1 LPPTSVAGAW
11 VAAIWVTMGIMDLI
25 AVEVGGRMLPTN
37 LCSVARMRYRTAVS
51 VIGMI
56 VGIDMTVEVG
66 RAVKPWARTD
76 EDTTGKPFGAIVAV
90 GRTPV
95 RSRFIVSV
103 RAVGSDSDVD
113 ADLGLGFGSCRSRKS
128 EASYSC

>member
-1 LPPTSVAGAW
+1 
-11 VAAIWVTMGIMDLI
+11 VTMGIMDFI
-25 AVEVGGRMLPTN
+25 AMEVGGRMLSAY
-37 LCSVARMRYRTAVS
+37 LYFIARMRHRTAVP
-51 VIGMI
+51 VVDMI

-66 RAVKPWARTD
+66 RAVKPWTRTD
-76 EDTTGKPFGAIVAV
+76 EDATGKPLGAIVAI

-95 RSRFIVSV
+95 RSSFIVSV
-103 RAVGSDSDVD
+103 GAVGGDSDVD

>member
-1 LPPTSVAGAW
+1 
-11 VAAIWVTMGIMDLI
+11 MCIMDLI
-25 AVEVGGRMLPTN
+25 AVEVGGRMLSAY
-37 LCSVARMRYRTAVS
+37 LYFVARMRHRTVVS

-66 RAVKPWARTD
+66 GAVKPWARTD
-76 EDTTGKPFGAIVAV
+76 EDTTGKPLGDIVAI
-90 GRTPV
+90 GRAPV
-95 RSRFIVSV
+95 RSSFIVPV
-103 RAVGSDSDVD
+103 GAVGGDSDVD

>member
-1 LPPTSVAGAW
+1 VAGAW
-11 VAAIWVTMGIMDLI
+11 VAATWVTVGIVDFI
-25 AVEVGGRMLPTN
+25 AVEVGGRMLPTY
-37 LCSVARMRYRTAVS
+37 LYSVARMRYRTVVS

-66 RAVKPWARTD
+66 RAVEPWARTD
-76 EDTTGKPFGAIVAV
+76 EGTTGKPLGAIVAI

-95 RSRFIVSV
+95 RSSFIVSV
-103 RAVGSDSDVD
+103 GAVGGDADVD
-113 ADLGLGFGSCRSRKS
+113 ADLGLGFRSCRSHKS